1 MVRSGVG
8 RDGCTPPGPTV
19 TAGPGGTGSG
29 VGLSRR
35 TPDREIRTKDRDSR
49 TDMAEPLMIDEIEA
63 DGWSGLRVAGEID
76 LATAD
81 QLESSIRTA
90 SEQGARFVL
99 DLSPVSFMDSTGIRV
114 VVLAHRALEER
125 GGSFAVVTG
134 SGPVRRVFEVTGLSS
149 TLSLYRE
156 LGDLPS

>member
-1 MVRSGVG
+1 
-8 RDGCTPPGPTV
+8 
-19 TAGPGGTGSG
+19 
-29 VGLSRR
+29 
-35 TPDREIRTKDRDSR
+35 
-49 TDMAEPLMIDEIEA
+49 MAEPLMIDEIEA

-81 QLESSIRTA
+81 QLESSIQTA

-134 SGPVRRVFEVTGLSS
+134 NGPVRRVFEVTGLAS